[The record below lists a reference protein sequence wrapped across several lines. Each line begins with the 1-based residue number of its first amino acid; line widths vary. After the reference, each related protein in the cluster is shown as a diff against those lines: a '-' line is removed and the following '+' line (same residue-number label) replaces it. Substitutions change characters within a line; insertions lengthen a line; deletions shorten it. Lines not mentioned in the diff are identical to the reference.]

1 MKPMLLMV
9 PLLVGPLMSVTPVT
23 AQVGPALNPT
33 TMTGWAGTAEARRQ
47 VREWQGLD
55 RKRTAKRCSYYAKN
69 PASRCPTKR
78 RSRMR

>member
-47 VREWQGLD
+47 VRERQGLD

>member
-9 PLLVGPLMSVTPVT
+9 PLLAGPLIAVTPVA

-47 VREWQGLD
+47 ARERQGLD
-55 RKRTAKRCSYYAKN
+55 RTRTAKRCSYYAKD
-69 PASRCPTKR
+69 PALRCPSKR
-78 RSRMR
+78 RSRAR